1 MQLTRAQQHMK
12 QVANGK
18 HREVNF
24 EVGELVYLKLI
35 SYHQKSVEMRPHVK
49 LSPRYFRLFEVEAKI
64 FQFTYKL
71 KFPTNAALYP
81 VVHASQLRRAIR
93 TVHMASH
100 LPSQL
105 TFIGQFQK
113 ELEMTLRTRQNPSA
127 KSQKCEFSGKI
138 ILSSRPH
145 GNQLS

>member
-1 MQLTRAQQHMK
+1 M
-12 QVANGK
+12 
-18 HREVNF
+18 
-24 EVGELVYLKLI
+24 YLKLV

-71 KFPTNAALYP
+71 KFPTNAVLYP
-81 VVHASQLRRAIR
+81 VVHALQLRRAIR
-93 TVHMASH
+93 IVHMASH

-127 KSQKCEFSGKI
+127 KS
-138 ILSSRPH
+138 
-145 GNQLS
+145 